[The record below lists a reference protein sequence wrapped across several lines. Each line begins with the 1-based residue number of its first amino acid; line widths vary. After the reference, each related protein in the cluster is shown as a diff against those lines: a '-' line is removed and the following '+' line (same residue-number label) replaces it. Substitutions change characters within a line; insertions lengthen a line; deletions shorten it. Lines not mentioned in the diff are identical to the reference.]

1 MRRALLTLVLAGLAG
16 LVAPAA
22 VFAQPAEAPADVT
35 TYRLTGARIAIGQD
49 VRVERDEEVT
59 EAAVVILGSLTVE
72 GRVRDGIVVVGGD
85 LHLGPA
91 SDVRG
96 EIVLVGG
103 KLTRDASARQ
113 VGSINYVSFGEW
125 SRLATAWFP
134 TFSFGGFGEFRQWIS
149 LAGTVGRLSLLGVL
163 MALMLI
169 VARAPVARVGRA
181 AAAEPLRAAVIG
193 LAAEIFFIPF
203 LVVASIALVITIIG
217 IPFVA
222 ILVPIAIVTAAF
234 AMVLGFTGL
243 ACRLGE
249 WLEDRLGWQPGNAFV
264 STALGFF
271 LILGPTLAARMI
283 GLMPQPFRFG
293 GWALLTVGL
302 MIEFLAWTIGL
313 GGAIIT
319 GLGRWHTVP
328 PPIVV
333 QPNPPSQSPSVAF

>member
-1 MRRALLTLVLAGLAG
+1 MRRALLTLVLAS
-16 LVAPAA
+16 LVAPVA

-35 TYRLTGARIAIGQD
+35 TYKLTGARIAIGQD

-59 EAAVVILGSLTVE
+59 DAAVVILGSLTVE

-103 KLTRDASARQ
+103 TLTRDAGAQQ

-125 SRLATAWFP
+125 SRLATAWLP
-134 TFSFGGFGEFRQWIS
+134 RFSFGGFGEFRQWLS
-149 LAGTVGRLSLLGVL
+149 LAGTLARVSLLGVL

-193 LAAEIFFIPF
+193 FAAEIFFVPF
-203 LVVASIALVITIIG
+203 LIAASIALAITIIG

-222 ILVPIAIVTAAF
+222 ILVPM
-234 AMVLGFTGL
+234 AMVIATFALVLGYTAL
-243 ACRLGE
+243 ACRIGE

-271 LILGPTLAARMI
+271 LIVGPTLAARLI
-283 GLMPQPFRFG
+283 GLAPEPFRYGAF
-293 GWALLTVGL
+293 AMLVAAVT
-302 MIEFLAWTIGL
+302 IEFLVWTIGL
-313 GGAIIT
+313 GAAVMT
-319 GLGRWHTVP
+319 GLGRWYTVP
-328 PPIVV
+328 PPIFV
-333 QPNPPSQSPSVAF
+333 QPDPPNQSSPSVAF

>member
-1 MRRALLTLVLAGLAG
+1 MRRALLTLVLTS
-16 LVAPAA
+16 LVAPVA
-22 VFAQPAEAPADVT
+22 VFAQATDVT
-35 TYRLTGARIAIGQD
+35 TYKLTGARIAIGQD

-59 EAAVVILGSLTVE
+59 DAAVVILGSLTVE

-103 KLTRDASARQ
+103 KLTRDAGARQ
-113 VGSINYVSFGEW
+113 IGSINYVSFGEW

-134 TFSFGGFGEFRQWIS
+134 RFSFGGFGDFGQWLS
-149 LAGTVGRLSLLGVL
+149 LAGTLGRLSLLAVL

-169 VARAPVARVGRA
+169 VARAPVARVARA

-203 LVVASIALVITIIG
+203 LIVASIALAITIIG

-222 ILVPIAIVTAAF
+222 ILVPMAIVIAGF
-234 AMVLGFTGL
+234 ALVLGYTAL

-249 WLEDRLGWQPGNAFV
+249 WLEDRFGWQPGNAFV

-271 LILGPTLAARMI
+271 LIMGPTLAARVI
-283 GLMPQPFRFG
+283 GLAPQPFRFG
-293 GWALLTVGL
+293 VFALLVAGL
-302 MIEFLAWTIGL
+302 TIEFLVWTIGL
-313 GGAIIT
+313 GAAIMT
-319 GLGRWHTVP
+319 GLGRWYTVP

-333 QPNPPSQSPSVAF
+333 QPNPPNQSSPSVAY

>member
-1 MRRALLTLVLAGLAG
+1 MRRALLTLVLAGL
-16 LVAPAA
+16 VAPVV
-22 VFAQPAEAPADVT
+22 VFAQPAENPADVT
-35 TYRLTGARIAIGQD
+35 TYKLTGARIAIGQD

-59 EAAVVILGSLTVE
+59 DAAVVILGSLTVE

-85 LHLGPA
+85 LHLGAA

-103 KLTRDASARQ
+103 KLTRDAGAHQ

-125 SRLATAWFP
+125 SRFATAWFP
-134 TFSFGGFGEFRQWIS
+134 SISFGGLGGFRHWLN
-149 LAGTVGRLSLLGVL
+149 LAGTLAWFSVLGML

-181 AAAEPLRAAVIG
+181 AAAEPIRAAVIG
-193 LAAEIFFIPF
+193 LAAEIFFVPF
-203 LVVASIALVITIIG
+203 LIAASIALAITIIG
-217 IPFVA
+217 IPFIA
-222 ILVPIAIVTAAF
+222 ILVPIAIAVAAF
-234 AMVLGFTGL
+234 SMVLGYTAI

-271 LILGPTLAARMI
+271 LIIGPTLAAR
-283 GLMPQPFRFG
+283 LMGIAPQPIRFG
-293 GWALLTVGL
+293 AFVLLMAGL
-302 MIEFLAWTIGL
+302 TIEFLVWTTGL
-313 GGAIIT
+313 GAAIMT
-319 GLGRWHTVP
+319 GLGRWHTAP
-328 PPIVV
+328 PPITV